1 MVKRSRLSLFALIFV
16 IPTITALVVN
26 LGAYIY
32 NHQLYL
38 AQIRTAGM
46 TYSNEGR
53 SIGIA
58 PALVVKEELS
68 AVPTKW
74 LQRVFVDS
82 PAYNGLTKELI
93 DWLNALP
100 KTCHISVELDAI
112 SIKDAEILA
121 GLRLSQ
127 DRVTFMGDIDSRNA
141 VALLNCSA
149 PTIQLARATVN
160 SRGSFTSPAPAVDSL
175 RINDSEI
182 SEQELSELIRAKSPK
197 RISIRRGNRSFSPEF
212 YASLAEL
219 PRLELVSVDQPSITL
234 QHLAP
239 LSQSRSL
246 KTLWL
251 TYPDNPEG
259 LAGIND
265 MLPGIEVDVLTRKRP

>member
-1 MVKRSRLSLFALIFV
+1 MLKRNRLSLYAMVFV
-16 IPTITALVVN
+16 IPTITAIVVN
-26 LGAYIY
+26 LGAYVY
-32 NHQLYL
+32 NYRSYL
-38 AQIRTAGM
+38 AKLQSA
-46 TYSNEGR
+46 
-53 SIGIA
+53 GIA
-58 PALVVKEELS
+58 SYDSGYTLRIVPSKLKEKELSDIPTQRIQSVSVHSPATDNITEEL
-68 AVPTKW
+68 V
-74 LQRVFVDS
+74 
-82 PAYNGLTKELI
+82 

-100 KTCHISVELDAI
+100 KACQVLFELEGL
-112 SIKDAEILA
+112 SIKDAEVLA

-175 RINDSEI
+175 RLYDSEI
-182 SEQELSELIRAKSPK
+182 TEQELIDLIKAKSPK
-197 RISIRRGNRSFSPEF
+197 RISIRRGSRSFSPEF
-212 YASLAEL
+212 YATLAEL

-239 LSQSRSL
+239 LPQSPSL

-251 TYPDNPEG
+251 TYPNNPEG

-265 MLPGIEVDVLTRKRP
+265 MLPGVEVDVTTRKRP